1 MAKSTLTF
9 EQTIERKR
17 KLIDKH
23 KSELAFLLKSCTHER
38 VEEKSRYFSGSYYD
52 HAHTTYWNECMIC
65 GAKSED
71 TVKEHSWYG

>member
-1 MAKSTLTF
+1 MQIF
-9 EQTIERKR
+9 EQQVERKR
-17 KLIDKH
+17 KLIAKH
-23 KSELAFLLKSCTHER
+23 NKELRELLATCPHER

-52 HAHTTYWNECMIC
+52 QAHTTYWNECMVC